1 MVYHGGSD
9 TLHGYNPQKRLAMHG
24 REYFF
29 VHDRDG
35 LPVYA
40 TISDGY
46 RKFKHYIEDVDEK
59 LRYIYGAGK
68 LELLEVFDRGGYS
81 KEFCVKIAD
90 TIRFICWR
98 SDARSV
104 PKEATAAKWKEVL
117 IEHQG
122 NNYGEADEK
131 RLFAWERKVVF
142 EWEDR
147 KAAFREIWIRKGRK
161 VSPALTNDFETS
173 LEDLVRHLTHRWGT
187 QENMF
192 KELKDHGIERIH
204 SYRKED
210 FTEDLLY
217 EQGLEDRD
225 EGIIR
230 EIDNPERKKAGKE
243 IAELRAKK
251 RKMSERIL
259 KLQKEGRSR
268 KLAGLRRKYSALERR
283 INNQIKK
290 RDALPKKVNLFDR
303 IKERGIV
310 RLSDEKKLF
319 FDWLKMNAIWAKRQM
334 VGIVKPIYG
343 DLRDV
348 NKFVKSILKSRTYVK
363 RDGETLLVSFP
374 PQQSKKAAEA
384 LEKVCEV
391 FNKYGKNISGLSFK
405 RIIFG
410 VREKH

>member
-1 MVYHGGSD
+1 MAYHGGSD
-9 TLHGYNPQKRLAMHG
+9 TLHGYNPQRRLATHG

-46 RKFKHYIEDVDEK
+46 RKFKYYIEEVDEK

-68 LELLEVFDRGGYS
+68 KELLEVFDRGGYS
-81 KEFCVKIAD
+81 KEFCVQIAE

-98 SDARSV
+98 SDAKSV
-104 PKEATAAKWKEVL
+104 PKEAEAAKWREVR
-117 IEHQG
+117 IERQG
-122 NNYGEADEK
+122 NNYGKVDEK
-131 RLFAWERKVVF
+131 SFFAWEIKAVF
-142 EWEDR
+142 ECEGK

-173 LEDLVRHLTHRWGT
+173 LEDLVRHLTRRWGA

-192 KELKDHGIERIH
+192 KELKDHGIDRIH

-210 FTEDLLY
+210 FTESFLY
-217 EQGLEDRD
+217 ECGLEDRD
-225 EGIIR
+225 EGTIR
-230 EIDNPERKKAGKE
+230 EIENPDRRDLGKAISK
-243 IAELRAKK
+243 LRAKRNK
-251 RKMSERIL
+251 ISEQIL
-259 KLQKEGRSR
+259 KAQKESKSR
-268 KLAGLRRKYSALERR
+268 KLAGLEKKYAELEGQ
-283 INNQIKK
+283 INNQIAK
-290 RDALPKKVNLFDR
+290 RDAMPEKVNLFDR
-303 IKERGIV
+303 IKEKGIV

-319 FDWLKMNAIWAKRQM
+319 FDWLKMNAVWAKREM
-334 VGIVKPIYG
+334 IEVVKPIYK

-363 RDGETLLVSFP
+363 RNGEMLYVSFP
-374 PQQSKKAAEA
+374 PQQSQKGARA
-384 LEKVCEV
+384 LEKLCAA
-391 FNKYGKNISGLSFK
+391 FNQKDNLNLGLSFK
-405 RIIFG
+405 RMIFG